1 MPNLNKTECSCMG
14 FYDASGGCTP
24 ALMPNDPAYIDPCP
38 DGSGG
43 SSWLQ
48 TASGWNWNVIG
59 ENALTW
65 GYALGLLKP
74 PNAQQDNS
82 LYLMQLEQQRQ
93 QMMYLMV
100 GLGVLM
106 LVVVIMVLKKNKTK

>member
-1 MPNLNKTECSCMG
+1 MPNLNETECDCQG
-14 FYDASGGCTP
+14 IYDASIGGCDPTTP
-24 ALMPNDPAYIDPCP
+24 EIACPN
-38 DGSGG
+38 GSGG
-43 SSWLQ
+43 GSGWLA

-106 LVVVIMVLKKNKTK
+106 LVVVILVLKKNKTK

>member
-1 MPNLNKTECSCMG
+1 MPNLNETECSCMG
-14 FYDASGGCTP
+14 IYNPTTYTCDTATP
-24 ALMPNDPAYIDPCP
+24 EVACP
-38 DGSGG
+38 DGAGG
-43 SSWLQ
+43 STWLQ

-82 LYLMQLEQQRQ
+82 LYLMQLEQQRN

-106 LVVVIMVLKKNKTK
+106 LVVVILVLKKNKTK

>member
-1 MPNLNKTECSCMG
+1 MPNLNETECSCQG
-14 FYDASGGCTP
+14 IYDATNSMCVPSTPEEACPSGG
-24 ALMPNDPAYIDPCP
+24 
-38 DGSGG
+38 GSG
-43 SSWLQ
+43 WLA

-74 PNAQQDNS
+74 PNTQQDNS

-106 LVVVIMVLKKNKTK
+106 LVVVILVLKKNKTK